1 MDNQTPESAR
11 IDLPI
16 TVESA
21 EPHAPAAAS
30 HAARGRACP
39 HRLRWRDR
47 SFLSKYAT
55 ARYAL
60 IAVAA
65 LAVASACMVEGS
77 QALRAGLGD
86 AVDLRTRFGLFLG
99 VLAMFAAI
107 SLAAGPVEYFRTLR
121 SAHRPNRR
129 VFILHNVGLL
139 VLAGF
144 VLNMLPGREWLV
156 FALVPALLM
165 MQILG
170 ALRLQ
175 LTERTNCA
183 ADPGLPLMLRRQRR
197 GVLPEPATD
206 EERTFTYGPRVV
218 ADGFDSWECPHTTW
232 WRQVRR
238 RAQIHALFANAAQVV
253 YLLGAVATGTALVV
267 NDNRLGIPELE
278 GVALVPFVVLAVLAV
293 LNNLAYQAASAGPHL
308 HRAPMYVVAW
318 STIGYLLTASL
329 AAWTAILLDRPY
341 MWAVVPLALYLTY
354 LLMDRTI
361 TQTPVSQCQNRPGLH
376 PRILKELRA

>member
-21 EPHAPAAAS
+21 EPQAPAAAS
-30 HAARGRACP
+30 HAARPRACP
-39 HRLRWRDR
+39 HRLRWADR

-65 LAVASACMVEGS
+65 LAVAPACMVEGS
-77 QALRAGLGD
+77 QALRAGFGD
-86 AVDLRTRFGLFLG
+86 DVDFRTRFGMFLG

-175 LTERTNCA
+175 LTERTDCA
-183 ADPGLPLMLRRQRR
+183 ADPGLPLMLRRSRR
-197 GVLPEPATD
+197 GVLPEPDTD

-267 NDNRLGIPELE
+267 NDDRLGIPELE

-308 HRAPMYVVAW
+308 HRAPMYVVVW

-329 AAWTAILLDRPY
+329 AAWTAVLLDRPY

-354 LLMDRTI
+354 LLVDRTI